1 MGCVPGCRPGRCW
14 WLCFAFWLR
23 GGGSSLGLR
32 DGLFVGLWPV
42 GWGSAVRLWLV
53 PPWFGCWFSFTLACV
68 GINHECS
75 SLFVMVID
83 LIFVLSLWCIIWV
96 GGLCASRVFVCFCVG
111 SCVGARWGW
120 LAVKV
125 LWTPRWFTLLA
136 VLRRW
141 SRCWS
146 YSLLLCGLFY
156 EAFYVLPCVIL
167 FLCFFSPY
175 SIVITSL
182 GKVRTNLS
190 AFCTFVRFVLVWFSL
205 SSWCLGR
212 AAVYDCGISWTFI
225 LPFFFN
231 MYG

>member
-1 MGCVPGCRPGRCW
+1 MHY
-14 WLCFAFWLR
+14 L
-23 GGGSSLGLR
+23 
-32 DGLFVGLWPV
+32 
-42 GWGSAVRLWLV
+42 GWG
-53 PPWFGCWFSFTLACV
+53 P
-68 GINHECS
+68 
-75 SLFVMVID
+75 
-83 LIFVLSLWCIIWV
+83 
-96 GGLCASRVFVCFCVG
+96 LCEPCFCVFLCWELRRG
-111 SCVGARWGW
+111 PVGW

-225 LPFFFN
+225 LPFFLICMDRLERCSAIFEKKITTFVILCLFSCTPILFFSKR
-231 MYG
+231 